1 MRLPLTSLKRA
12 GALTAAAAAV
22 VAAVG
27 LIVMAQ
33 AGAHPGP
40 TDTSGGHYCTQAQ
53 QASGAC
59 APATYHRH
67 DDDGD
72 AVIVTPGPEAAQ
84 LTGQQ
89 NNTVAAQPAT
99 GQPFTPG
106 GATTP
111 TTAPPGGVPATTTP
125 PAQPAPLADTGPMD
139 MKIALFG
146 AVLCAMGLTAVAA
159 NRRMPVPVVLELDR
173 RPIG

>member
-1 MRLPLTSLKRA
+1 MRLPPTSLKRA
-12 GALTAAAAAV
+12 GALTAGAAGVV
-22 VAAVG
+22 VAVA

-40 TDTSGGHYCTQAQ
+40 ADTSGGHYCTRAQ
-53 QASGAC
+53 NASGVC

-89 NNTVAAQPAT
+89 NNTVAAQPTSA
-99 GQPFTPG
+99 QPFTPG
-106 GATTP
+106 ATTQ
-111 TTAPPGGVPATTTP
+111 TTAAPAAAPPPT
-125 PAQPAPLADTGPMD
+125 QPAPGLADTGPMD
-139 MKIALFG
+139 MRIAVFG
-146 AVLCAMGLTAVAA
+146 AVLFAMGLTAVAA
-159 NRRMPVPVVLELDR
+159 NRRMPVPVVLELER
-173 RPIG
+173 RPVG

>member
-1 MRLPLTSLKRA
+1 MRLPPTSIRRA
-12 GALTAAAAAV
+12 GALTAGAVGVV
-22 VAAVG
+22 VAVA
-27 LIVMAQ
+27 LLVMTQ

-40 TDTSGGHYCTQAQ
+40 TDSSGGHYCTLAQ
-53 QASGAC
+53 QASGVC

-72 AVIVTPGPEAAQ
+72 AVIVTPGPEAAE

-106 GATTP
+106 GTTAP
-111 TTAPPGGVPATTTP
+111 TTAPPAAAP
-125 PAQPAPLADTGPMD
+125 PPGQPAPGLADTGPMD
-139 MKIALFG
+139 LRIAVFG
-146 AVLCAMGLTAVAA
+146 AVLVAMGLTAVAA
-159 NRRMPVPVVLELDR
+159 NRRMPVPVVLELER